1 MTSATYGVRAAV
13 RLRLADP
20 LLRSAYSLILNVV
33 VTSVLGLG
41 FWIAAARMFEPS
53 TVGRDGAL
61 VSAMILVS
69 TICAMNLGSGILRFL
84 PISKLDPAH
93 VVLGAYAATILVSGV
108 GATAFVLVAP
118 RVSDGYSFL
127 AHDTT
132 LAVVYVLAVTA
143 WGVFALQDSVL
154 TALRRA
160 PWIPLENAVFGV
172 LKIAA
177 LPILLAAGS
186 LHAVFI
192 AWVIPV
198 VLLLLPIN
206 YLIFSRA
213 IPGRP
218 DVSDELSPIER
229 FGRRGL
235 VGFLANDYLA
245 AIFIQASTTLL
256 PVLVVALL
264 GSSQGAFFYMP
275 FTIIS
280 AFDLLFINVAA
291 SMTVEA
297 SMAGERLSEFARA
310 TVRRFGG
317 VLVTGILVVVAG
329 ADLILM
335 PFGSAYVDGGGAL
348 LRLLACASVFRAI
361 IGLYSAICRVQ
372 GRAGRVLCIQ
382 AAVFAL
388 VISVTLVIGRSHGL
402 EGIGMAWLIANAVVA
417 CAIAPTTFRVLRG
430 RDSSPMPQME
440 RPQDRVAF

>member
-1 MTSATYGVRAAV
+1 MTAAAPGLRAEV
-13 RLRLADP
+13 GRRLADP

-41 FWIAAARMFEPS
+41 FWIAAARMFTPS
-53 TVGRDGAL
+53 SVGRDGAL

-84 PISKLDPAH
+84 PISRLDPSR
-93 VVLGAYAATILVSGV
+93 VVLGAYAATFLVSAV

-118 RVSDGYSFL
+118 RVAPGYRFL
-127 AHDTT
+127 AHDHA
-132 LAVVYVLAVTA
+132 LAAAYVLAVTA

-198 VLLLLPIN
+198 VLLLVPIN
-206 YLIFSRA
+206 WLIFAKA

-218 DVSDELSPIER
+218 DATDQPSPIEQ

-235 VGFLANDYLA
+235 ARFLAHDYLA
-245 AIFIQASTTLL
+245 TICIQASTTLL

-264 GSSQGAFFYMP
+264 GSRQGAFFYMP

-297 SMAGERLSEFARA
+297 SMAADRLPELARA

-317 VLVTGILVVVAG
+317 MLVAGVLLFVAG
-329 ADLILM
+329 AGLILL
-335 PFGSAYVDGGGAL
+335 PFGPAYADGGGAL

-372 GRAGRVLCIQ
+372 GRAGRVLVVQ

-388 VISVTLVIGRSHGL
+388 VVGLTLTLGRSHGL
-402 EGIGMAWLIANAVVA
+402 QGVGLAWLAANALVA
-417 CAIAPTTFRVLRG
+417 CALAPATVRTLRG
-430 RDSSPMPQME
+430 RGSAA
-440 RPQDRVAF
+440 AFVPASHNEEI

>member
-1 MTSATYGVRAAV
+1 MTSVISGVRAEV
-13 RLRLADP
+13 RRRLADP

-41 FWIAAARMFEPS
+41 FWIAAARMFAPS

-69 TICAMNLGSGILRFL
+69 TICAMNLGSAILRFL
-84 PISKLDPAH
+84 PISKLDPAR
-93 VVLGAYAATILVSGV
+93 VVLGAYAATILVSAV
-108 GATAFVLVAP
+108 GGTAFVLVAP
-118 RVSDGYSFL
+118 RLSDGFSFL

-132 LAVVYVLAVTA
+132 LAAVYVFAVTA

-172 LKIAA
+172 LKVAA
-177 LPILLAAGS
+177 LPVLLAAGS

-192 AWVIPV
+192 AWVVPV
-198 VLLLLPIN
+198 VLLLVPVN

-218 DVSDELSPIER
+218 DVSDEPSPIER

-235 VGFLANDYLA
+235 ARFLANDYLA
-245 AIFIQASTTLL
+245 TIFIQASTTLL

-297 SMAGERLSEFARA
+297 SMAGERLSELARA

-317 VLVTGILVVVAG
+317 VLVAGVLVVVAG
-329 ADLILM
+329 GGLLLL
-335 PFGSAYVDGGGAL
+335 PFGSAYADGGGAL

-372 GRAGRVLCIQ
+372 GRAGKVLVIQ
-382 AAVFAL
+382 AAVF
-388 VISVTLVIGRSHGL
+388 VLVIGLAPLLGHSHGL
-402 EGIGMAWLIANAVVA
+402 EGIGLAWLVSNGLVA
-417 CAIAPTTFRVLRG
+417 CAVIPATVRVLRG
-430 RDSSPMPQME
+430 RTGT
-440 RPQDRVAF
+440 RVHTAPHAAPAC

>member
-1 MTSATYGVRAAV
+1 MTRVTYGVRAEA
-13 RLRLADP
+13 RRRLADP

-41 FWIAAARMFEPS
+41 FWIAAARMFAPS

-84 PISKLDPAH
+84 PISKLDPAR

-118 RVSDGYSFL
+118 RLLDGYSFL
-127 AHDTT
+127 TRDTT
-132 LAVVYVLAVTA
+132 LAVVYVFAVTA
-143 WGVFALQDSVL
+143 WGVFALQDAVL

-198 VLLLLPIN
+198 VLLLIPVN
-206 YLIFSRA
+206 YLIFFRA

-235 VGFLANDYLA
+235 AGFLANDYLA

-256 PVLVVALL
+256 PVLVVAFL

-280 AFDLLFINVAA
+280 AFDLLFISVAA

-297 SMAGERLSEFARA
+297 SMAGDRLSELARE

-317 VLVTGILVVVAG
+317 VLVAGVLVMVAG
-329 ADLILM
+329 AGLILL

-348 LRLLACASVFRAI
+348 LRMLACASVFRAI

-372 GRAGRVLCIQ
+372 GCAGRVLAVQ
-382 AAVFAL
+382 AAVFVL
-388 VISVTLVIGRSHGL
+388 VVGLTVLGRSHGL
-402 EGIGMAWLIANAVVA
+402 EGVGLAWLVSNGLVA
-417 CAIAPTTFRVLRG
+417 CAVTPATVRVLRRRTG
-430 RDSSPMPQME
+430 TRTSPATALSLQP
-440 RPQDRVAF
+440 DH

>member
-1 MTSATYGVRAAV
+1 MTSVAHGLRAGVGR
-13 RLRLADP
+13 RLADP

-33 VTSVLGLG
+33 VTSILGLG
-41 FWIAAARMFEPS
+41 FWIAAARMFAPS

-84 PISKLDPAH
+84 PISKLDPRR
-93 VVLGAYAATILVSGV
+93 VVLGAYAATILVSGA

-118 RVSDGYSFL
+118 RVSESYRFL

-132 LAVVYVLAVTA
+132 LALVYVLAVTA

-172 LKIAA
+172 LKVAA

-186 LHAVFI
+186 LHAVFV

-198 VLLLLPIN
+198 VLLLGPVN

-218 DVSDELSPIER
+218 DASNEPSPIER

-235 VGFLANDYLA
+235 ARFLAGDYLA
-245 AIFIQASTTLL
+245 TIFIQASTTLL

-280 AFDLLFINVAA
+280 AFDLLFINVAT

-297 SMAGERLSEFARA
+297 SMAGDRLSELART
-310 TVRRFGG
+310 TVHRFGG
-317 VLVTGILVVVAG
+317 VLAAGVLVIVAG
-329 ADLILM
+329 AGLILL
-335 PFGSAYVDGGGAL
+335 PFGPAYVEGGGAL
-348 LRLLACASVFRAI
+348 LRLLACASVCRAI

-372 GRAGRVLCIQ
+372 GRAGRVLVVQ
-382 AAVFAL
+382 AAVFLL
-388 VISVTLVIGRSHGL
+388 VVVLTPLLARSHGL
-402 EGIGMAWLIANAVVA
+402 EGVGFAWLVANALVA
-417 CAIAPTTFRVLRG
+417 CAVTPATVRILRHRTG
-430 RDSSPMPQME
+430 THATPAAALSLQHDH
-440 RPQDRVAF
+440 

>member
-1 MTSATYGVRAAV
+1 MTSVTCGVRAEA
-13 RLRLADP
+13 RRRLADP

-41 FWIAAARMFEPS
+41 FWIAAARLFAPS

-69 TICAMNLGSGILRFL
+69 TVCAMNLSSGILRFL
-84 PISKLDPAH
+84 PISKLDPAR
-93 VVLGAYAATILVSGV
+93 VVLGAYAATILVSAV
-108 GATAFVLVAP
+108 GATAFVVVAP
-118 RVSDGYSFL
+118 QVSDGFGFL

-132 LAVVYVLAVTA
+132 LAVVYVLAATA

-177 LPILLAAGS
+177 LPILLAGGS
-186 LHAVFI
+186 LHPVFI

-198 VLLLLPIN
+198 MLLLLPVN
-206 YLIFSRA
+206 YLIFARA
-213 IPGRP
+213 IPRRP
-218 DVSDELSPIER
+218 DVSNQPSPIER

-235 VGFLANDYLA
+235 ARFLARDYLA
-245 AIFIQASTTLL
+245 TIFIQASTTLL

-264 GSSQGAFFYMP
+264 GSSQGAFFYIP

-297 SMAGERLSEFARA
+297 SMAADRLSELARA
-310 TVRRFGG
+310 TVRSFGG
-317 VLVTGILVVVAG
+317 VLVAG
-329 ADLILM
+329 VIVLIAGGGLILL

-372 GRAGRVLCIQ
+372 GRAGRVLVVQ
-382 AAVFAL
+382 AAVFVL
-388 VISVTLVIGRSHGL
+388 VVGLTPVLGRSHGL
-402 EGIGMAWLIANAVVA
+402 EGVGLAWLVSNGLVA
-417 CAIAPTTFRVLRG
+417 CTVTPATVRVLRRRTSARTTPTMLSLQ
-430 RDSSPMPQME
+430 RDH
-440 RPQDRVAF
+440 

>member
-1 MTSATYGVRAAV
+1 MTRMAHGLRAEV
-13 RLRLADP
+13 GLRFADP

-41 FWIAAARMFEPS
+41 FWIAAARMFTPS

-84 PISKLDPAH
+84 PISKLDPAR
-93 VVLGAYAATILVSGV
+93 VVLGAYAATILVSLV
-108 GATAFVLVAP
+108 GATVFVLVAP

-198 VLLLLPIN
+198 VLLLVPVN

-235 VGFLANDYLA
+235 ARFLANDYLA
-245 AIFIQASTTLL
+245 TIFIQGSTTLL
-256 PVLVVALL
+256 PVLVVAIL
-264 GSSQGAFFYMP
+264 GTSQGAFFYMP

-280 AFDLLFINVAA
+280 AFDLLFINVASA
-291 SMTVEA
+291 MTVEA
-297 SMAGERLSEFARA
+297 SMAGDRLAELARA
-310 TVRRFGG
+310 TVCRFGG
-317 VLVTGILVVVAG
+317 VLVAGVLVIVGG
-329 ADLILM
+329 ASLILL
-335 PFGSAYVDGGGAL
+335 PFGSAYVNAGSAL
-348 LRLLACASVFRAI
+348 LRLLVCASMFRAI

-372 GRAGRVLCIQ
+372 GRAGRVLVVQ
-382 AAVFAL
+382 AAVFVLAVSL
-388 VISVTLVIGRSHGL
+388 VPVLGRGHGL
-402 EGIGMAWLIANAVVA
+402 EGVGLAWLVSNGLVA
-417 CAIAPTTFRVLRG
+417 CAVTPATVRVLRRRTG
-430 RDSSPMPQME
+430 SRTPATTLSFQH
-440 RPQDRVAF
+440 DR